1 MLIRDTKRDI
11 RHIVVGERRRKDLG
25 DVTALAK
32 SIQQYGL
39 IQPIVVDAAMNLV
52 AGERR
57 LLACQSL
64 GWESIEV
71 RQLGD
76 LSTQELRLLEL
87 EENIRRKDLTEYE
100 KNKTIGEYVTAVK
113 EQLEAAAADEELRP
127 DSGQNHKGGRPS
139 QAASTRKVAEHTGI
153 PRQTA
158 EKARSHVE
166 TVDVFPFMQSWPQ
179 YRVLEAREQVVG
191 IPVDEHPRIATLLDQ
206 PGIPPSEGVSIIRN
220 LATKPQEEREGI
232 YALNESKDPY
242 HRQQALAAAVAK
254 PPMPDPRLPHLRQ
267 AMKELA
273 TVSKLSNDDLKD
285 LFTTEIGHLILL
297 EDKIKEAG
305 ALRLSKPVEAFPGG
319 KVTPRTQGISWGT
332 AWPAS
337 RGAGPAAAAK
347 QLEPGG

>member
-1 MLIRDTKRDI
+1 MLIKDI
-11 RHIVVGERRRKDLG
+11 KKDIKDIVVGERRREDLG

-32 SIQQYGL
+32 SIQRYGL

-57 LLACQSL
+57 LLACLSL
-64 GWESIEV
+64 GWERIEV
-71 RQLGD
+71 QQLGD
-76 LSTQELRLLEL
+76 LSMQELRLLEL
-87 EENIRRKDLTEYE
+87 EENIRRKALTSYE
-100 KNKTIGEYVTAVK
+100 QSKAMTVYAGAVTK
-113 EQLEAAAADEELRP
+113 ELEETGLMG
-127 DSGQNHKGGRPS
+127 DSPINPQGGRPKK
-139 QAASTRKVAEHTGI
+139 AASQEKVAERVGTSRRAI
-153 PRQTA
+153 SEAQA
-158 EKARSHVE
+158 HVE
-166 TVDVFPFMQSWPQ
+166 TADAFPFMQSWPK
-179 YRVLEAREQVVG
+179 YRVLEAREQVAE
-191 IPVDEHPRIATLLDQ
+191 IPVDEHSRIATLLDQ
-206 PGIPPSEGVSIIRN
+206 PGIQPTEGISIIRN

-319 KVTPRTQGISWGT
+319 KVAHRTQGISWGT

-337 RGAGPAAAAK
+337 RGAGPTMAEK

>member
-1 MLIRDTKRDI
+1 MIYANLGGELLRRFSKREVWMLIKD
-11 RHIVVGERRRKDLG
+11 IVVGERRREDLG
-25 DVTALAK
+25 DVIALAK

-39 IQPIVVDAAMNLV
+39 LQPVVIDAARNLV

-113 EQLEAAAADEELRP
+113 EELEAAAADKELRP

-139 QAASTRKVAEHTGI
+139 QAASTRKVAERTGI

-179 YRVLEAREQVVG
+179 YRVLEAREQVVR

-206 PGIPPSEGVSIIRN
+206 PGIPPTEGVSIIRL

-232 YALNESKDPY
+232 YALNESKDS
-242 HRQQALAAAVAK
+242 HQRQQALAAAK
-254 PPMPDPRLPHLRQ
+254 PHMPDPRLPHLRQ

-273 TVSKLSNDDLKD
+273 TVSNLSKDDLKD
-285 LFTTEIGHLILL
+285 SFRAEIGHLILL
-297 EDKIKEAG
+297 EDKINEELA
-305 ALRLSKPVEAFPGG
+305 RRDVSWRI
-319 KVTPRTQGISWGT
+319 TPE
-332 AWPAS
+332 PA
-337 RGAGPAAAAK
+337 PN
-347 QLEPGG
+347 